1 MFNKKL
7 IRKTAFTLVE
17 LIVVIVILAIL
28 STIAFL
34 SFSSQSASARDSTR
48 LADMNNISKWLSIN
62 YAMAGKYPMPD
73 SYIALTA
80 SGTPASYQ
88 WKAWAN
94 VLSMIKLSDWWRDP
108 LDSWVF
114 YTYSINSS
122 QSKFQ
127 LMGFLE
133 DWSNSALSFVPIS
146 LASDYSKRHPITRWD
161 NIWILLSSWTLDPVE
176 NKISN
181 TFTGVDLI
189 NAWTWIYVTKLSA
202 SETIN
207 DTILSKYST
216 WLIAYWSMD
225 EQGWNILADFSW
237 NWKNWTLSWTTS
249 SAGKIWNARI
259 FNWTTEV
266 VSTANPLIIGTIDF
280 SISAWINNSSK
291 KNVNYIAWNYNL
303 WNRPGVEFYIY
314 KNKLTAWMWTWVT
327 TGATSL
333 WLNQWYFVT
342 LTRKNS
348 KVNLY
353 VNGVLNGSSIN
364 NANIW
369 SANNFS
375 IGNGSDYTSE
385 AFLGAIDEVRVYN
398 RAISD
403 TEVSASYHANN

>member
-7 IRKTAFTLVE
+7 IWKTAFTLVE

-28 STIAFL
+28 ATIAFL

-48 LADMNNISKWLSIN
+48 LADMNNITKWLSIN
-62 YAMAGKYPMPD
+62 YALAGKYPMPD
-73 SYIALTA
+73 SYVTLTA
-80 SGTPASYQ
+80 SGTLAWYQ
-88 WKAWAN
+88 WKAWIS
-94 VLSMIKLSDWWRDP
+94 VLNMIKLSDWWRDP

-133 DWSNSALSFVPIS
+133 DWSNSALSLVPVS
-146 LASDYSKRHPITRWD
+146 LALDYSKRHPITRWD
-161 NIWILLSSWTLDPVE
+161 NIWILLSSWSLDPVE

-181 TFTGVDLI
+181 SFTGVDLV
-189 NAWTWIYVTKLSA
+189 NVWTWIYVTKLSA
-202 SETIN
+202 NETIN

-216 WLIAYWSMD
+216 WLIAYWGMD
-225 EQGWNILADFSW
+225 VQGWNILADLSW
-237 NWKNWTLSWTTS
+237 NWNNWTLSWTTS

-266 VSTANPLIIGTIDF
+266 ASTTSPLISGTMDF
-280 SISAWINNSSK
+280 TISAWINNSSK
-291 KNVNYIAWNYNL
+291 KTVNYIAWNYNL
-303 WNRPGVEFYIY
+303 WNSPGVEFYIY
-314 KNKLTAWMWTWVT
+314 KNKLTAWMWTWFT
-327 TGATSL
+327 TGETSL
-333 WLNQWYFVT
+333 WLNQWHFVT
-342 LTRKNS
+342 LTRKNF

-353 VNGVLNGSSIN
+353 VNGILNASSIN
-364 NANIW
+364 NANIG
-369 SANNFS
+369 SAKNFS

-385 AFLGAIDEVRVYN
+385 AFLGTIDEVRVYN

-403 TEVSASYHANN
+403 TEVLASYNANK